1 MSTRPL
7 NISSTI
13 QSPSSQWISIFL
25 SKAWRLLSFFIK
37 MFSCKASL
45 GTSYVIVNCRNT
57 TDDAQEKETK
67 PELPSSRVVWLTHD
81 ATNDAADRA
90 VVPDVLPLD
99 LLRRGHPDRLHRRC
113 LARRLEIR
121 HLRWRRG
128 AGLAGAGVGKRGGGS
143 TRGLLGF
150 GETAVAAGWVRAGE
164 LGGVGNAHAH
174 AMERNET
181 QLVCPRPPSISVT
194 PEMLV

>member
-1 MSTRPL
+1 M
-7 NISSTI
+7 
-13 QSPSSQWISIFL
+13 
-25 SKAWRLLSFFIK
+25 
-37 MFSCKASL
+37 
-45 GTSYVIVNCRNT
+45 
-57 TDDAQEKETK
+57 
-67 PELPSSRVVWLTHD
+67 WLTHD

-150 GETAVAAGWVRAGE
+150 GETAAAGCGRRSLFV
-164 LGGVGNAHAH
+164 LGKGTQRI
-174 AMERNET
+174 ER
-181 QLVCPRPPSISVT
+181 PRDGADDISNRFAPPYHVNSEVFQ
-194 PEMLV
+194 